1 MDKMQEI
8 TKSWLC
14 ITISK
19 DFDDYEVK
27 GSPEEITDQYNLH
40 FHRVHFE
47 FVSKL
52 VLHTMTN
59 VLMTLPW
66 NRTYLAARE
75 RHQLLS
81 SIGRCYGVEGT
92 LDIEKMSL
100 QSLWLGCWL
109 LPLIMT
115 GVGFLNYLA
124 FRLYIKL
131 GHPWRNLL
139 LGDRE
144 RVKSWKD
151 LKLWTLIESN
161 KPSTHVLA
169 SKKVNQDNEEE
180 LIAVETTIC

>member
-1 MDKMQEI
+1 MDENLLRICVTNATIDNQPDEFFLPSLDPSKYTSLSLQMYMVVLAGLLSFSCFYSFLISKNNSSKMDKMQEI

-14 ITISK
+14 ITTSK

-27 GSPEEITDQYNLH
+27 GSPEEITVQYNLH

-81 SIGRCYGVEGT
+81 TIGRCYCYGVEGT
-92 LDIEKMSL
+92 LDIE
-100 QSLWLGCWL
+100 
-109 LPLIMT
+109 
-115 GVGFLNYLA
+115 
-124 FRLYIKL
+124 
-131 GHPWRNLL
+131 
-139 LGDRE
+139 
-144 RVKSWKD
+144 
-151 LKLWTLIESN
+151 
-161 KPSTHVLA
+161 
-169 SKKVNQDNEEE
+169 
-180 LIAVETTIC
+180 